1 MLRSMTGF
9 GVATGPVGEAQ
20 VTIELRSVN
29 HRFFSPAVKLPLSL
43 ARWEGE
49 IRERLRRR
57 IARGHVTLTAR
68 VDRSAAD
75 DAVVDEG
82 RFAAYVSQLRALQ
95 QRYDL
100 AEPLDVATILR
111 LPNVLGGDGGDEP
124 EGSAEEVLAVVDVAA
139 AALIAMREAEG
150 ARMAAVLLERV
161 DVAADSMERI
171 AARAPERLAAECERL
186 RRAVRELADGVGL
199 DEARLAQEI
208 AVLADRLDVSEEID
222 RFRAHVAA
230 FRGAVMN
237 AGAEPVG
244 KRLSFLLQE
253 MVREAN
259 TTGSKAKDAVMTHE
273 VVAVKEE
280 LERLAEQ
287 VENVE

>member
-9 GVATGPVGEAQ
+9 GAATGAVGAAQ

-29 HRFFSPAVKLPLSL
+29 HRFFSPSIKLPAAL

-49 IRERLRRR
+49 IRERLRKR
-57 IARGHVTLTAR
+57 IARGHVTLSAR
-68 VDRSAAD
+68 VDRGVAE
-75 DAVVDEG
+75 DAVVDEA
-82 RFAAYVSQLRALQ
+82 RFAAYVTQLRLLQ
-95 QRYDL
+95 QRYAL
-100 AEPLDVATILR
+100 AEALDVATILR
-111 LPNVLGGDGGDEP
+111 LPNVIGGDGGDTV
-124 EGSAEEVLAVVDVAA
+124 GSAEEVLAIVDAA
-139 AALIAMREAEG
+139 ADAMGSMREAEG

-161 DVAADSMERI
+161 SVAAEGMERI
-171 AARAPERLAAECERL
+171 AARAPERLTAERERL
-186 RRAVRELADGVGL
+186 RRSVRELADGVAL

-237 AGAEPVG
+237 AGADPVG

-253 MVREAN
+253 MVRETN
-259 TTGSKAKDAVMTHE
+259 TTGSKAKDAVITHE

-287 VENVE
+287 VENIE

>member
-9 GVATGPVGEAQ
+9 GVASGPVGATQ

-29 HRFFSPAVKLPLSL
+29 HRFFSPSIKLPPAL

-49 IRERLRRR
+49 IRERLRKR
-57 IARGHVTLTAR
+57 IARGHVTLGGR
-68 VDRSAAD
+68 LDRGIAD

-82 RFAAYVSQLRALQ
+82 RFAAYVAQLRDLQ
-95 QRYDL
+95 QRYAL

-111 LPNVLGGDGGDEP
+111 LPNVIGGDGGEAA
-124 EGSAEEVLAVVDVAA
+124 GSAEEVVAVVDAA
-139 AALIAMREAEG
+139 ADALMAMREAEG
-150 ARMAAVLLERV
+150 TRMAAVLLERV
-161 DVAADSMERI
+161 AVAAEGMERI
-171 AARAPERLAAECERL
+171 ASRAPERLTAERDRL
-186 RRAVRELADGVGL
+186 RRSVRELADGVAV

-237 AGAEPVG
+237 AGPEPVG

-253 MVREAN
+253 MVRETN
-259 TTGSKAKDAVMTHE
+259 TTGSKAKDAVITHE

-280 LERLAEQ
+280 LERLTEQ
-287 VENVE
+287 VENIE